1 MKILTR
7 YILKEM
13 LGPTLLGFG
22 FYTFIILMKS
32 LFDFAE
38 MIIRRSL
45 PFSTVLKLLGLS
57 LPHIIVLT
65 IPMSLLFGIMI
76 AIGRL
81 SADSE
86 IIAMRSAG
94 ISLGFIYRPVFY
106 FSMSIFLLN
115 LYLMNVE
122 LPRGNRALE
131 TLKSE
136 LFTTFVEKEIK
147 PRVFYDE
154 YSNMVLYVN
163 DADPQGRWR
172 GVFLSDATELS
183 DQKIVVAK
191 NGSLS
196 VVAKNGSLSG
206 VGPKKQVWLDLKEAE
221 THVFKPAKPERYD
234 LNRNASQRFL
244 LPDKYSSQGT
254 SIQAPRQLRQ
264 MNVVELFEVAKAT
277 RGVDPVDYRLAQV
290 EIHKKFAIP
299 FACIAFG
306 VVALPLGLTNRRGGK
321 SSGFSLSIVIIL
333 VYYVMINNGEDLAR
347 SGKVHPAL
355 AMWAA
360 NILLTSFGIYLLRRA
375 NSDTGSGGISLT
387 QKAVRRWKAFTRSRK
402 PTGPDIQESP
412 SLLARFDIPFPNILD
427 RYILKEFLKVL
438 GLVLLSTAI
447 LFLIVDYTEIIEEV
461 TTNRIPVSIVISYY
475 RYFVLQVLNYTLPL
489 SVLLGTLITFGILS
503 KNNEVTALKANGVS
517 LYRVAFPI
525 IMVATGL
532 SLFSYFLLDFVLPY
546 SNQRVTELRSII
558 RGNRT
563 PQSFSVQQRQWV
575 FGKGRYLFNFLSYDR
590 AAKSLSQ
597 VQVFEFDPVDF
608 KLTRR
613 VWAEE
618 ARFDGTGWVFV
629 EGWIRTF
636 LDDGTS
642 SYTPIVNPIRL
653 HYPERPQYF
662 EVEVKLPSQM
672 TFAELRRYIQSLRA
686 SGYSAEELSVKLYE
700 KTSWPFITLVMALI
714 ALPFSF
720 RIGKRGALYGIGI
733 ALFLAFTYWTI
744 FGIFTKFGEVGNLP
758 ALLSAWSA
766 NILFALAAIYMFLR
780 VET

>member
-13 LGPTLLGFG
+13 IGPTLLGFG

-38 MIIRRSL
+38 MIIKRSL
-45 PFSTVLKLLGLS
+45 PLTTVLELLGLS

-94 ISLGFIYRPVFY
+94 ISMGFIYRPVFY
-106 FSMSIFLLN
+106 FSMAVFFLN
-115 LYLMNVE
+115 LYLMNVV
-122 LPRGNRALE
+122 LPRGNRALQS
-131 TLKSE
+131 LKAE
-136 LFTTFVEKEIK
+136 LFTTYVEKEIK

-154 YSNMVLYVN
+154 YSNIVLYVN
-163 DADPQGRWR
+163 DGDPQGRWR
-172 GVFLSDATELS
+172 GVFLSDATEVT
-183 DQKIVVAK
+183 DQKIVVARS
-191 NGSLS
+191 GHLSL
-196 VVAKNGSLSG
+196 
-206 VGPKKQVWLDLKEAE
+206 VGPKKQVWLDLQDAE

-244 LPDKYSSQGT
+244 LPDKYSTQDT
-254 SIQAPRQLRQ
+254 TTQTVRQLRE
-264 MNVVELFEVAKAT
+264 MNVFELREAARAT
-277 RGVDPVDYRLAQV
+277 RGVDPVEHRLAQV

-321 SSGFSLSIVIIL
+321 SSGFSLSIAIIL

-355 AMWAA
+355 AMWGA
-360 NILLTSFGIYLLRRA
+360 NILLTAFGVYLLRRA
-375 NSDTGSGGISLT
+375 NSDSGYGGQTVT
-387 QKAVRRWKAFTRSRK
+387 QRIGRRWKALTRSRV
-402 PTGPDIQESP
+402 PTAPDIQESP
-412 SLLARFDIPFPNILD
+412 SLLSRFDIPFPNILD
-427 RYILKEFLKVL
+427 RYILKEFLKIL
-438 GLVLLSTAI
+438 ALVLVSTAV
-447 LFLIVDYTEIIEEV
+447 LFLIVDYTEIVEEV
-461 TTNRIPVSIVISYY
+461 TANRIPLPIVLSYY

-517 LYRVAFPI
+517 LYRVALPI
-525 IMVATGL
+525 VMVATAL

-546 SNQRVTELRSII
+546 SNQRVTELKSII

-563 PQSFSVQQRQWV
+563 PQSFSIQQRQWV

-590 AAKSLSQ
+590 ETKSLSQ

-629 EGWIRTF
+629 EGWIRSF
-636 LDDGTS
+636 LDDGNS
-642 SYTPIVNPIRL
+642 SYTPITNPIRL
-653 HYPERPQYF
+653 HYPERPEYF

-766 NILFALAAIYMFLR
+766 NILFALAAIYLFLR

>member
-13 LGPTLLGFG
+13 IGPTMLGFG

-38 MIIRRSL
+38 MIIKRSL
-45 PFSTVLKLLGLS
+45 PLSTVLKLLGLS

-94 ISLGFIYRPVFY
+94 ISMGFIYRPVFY
-106 FSMSIFLLN
+106 FSLSIFLLN
-115 LYLMNVE
+115 LFLMNVV
-122 LPRGNRALE
+122 LPRGNTALQS
-131 TLKSE
+131 LKSE
-136 LFTTFVEKEIK
+136 LFTTYVEKEIK

-154 YSNMVLYVN
+154 YSNIVLYVN
-163 DADPQGRWR
+163 DADPQGRWK
-172 GVFLSDATELS
+172 GVFLSDATEPS

-191 NGSLS
+191 SGHLS
-196 VVAKNGSLSG
+196 VV
-206 VGPKKQVWLDLKEAE
+206 GPRKQVWLDLQDAE
-221 THVFKPAKPERYD
+221 THVFKPTRSERYD

-244 LPDKYSSQGT
+244 LPDKYSTQDLNSQM
-254 SIQAPRQLRQ
+254 PKQLRQ
-264 MNVVELFEVAKAT
+264 MNAFELFETARAA
-277 RGVDPVDYRLAQV
+277 RGVDPVEYRLAQV

-321 SSGFSLSIVIIL
+321 SSGFSLSIAIIL

-360 NILLTSFGIYLLRRA
+360 NILLTAFGIFLLRRA
-375 NSDTGSGGISLT
+375 NSDRGYGGQTLT
-387 QKAVRRWKAFTRSRK
+387 QRIGRRLQAFTRSRR
-402 PTGPDIQESP
+402 TSGRDIQESP
-412 SLLARFDIPFPNILD
+412 SVLARFDIPFPNILD
-427 RYILKEFLKVL
+427 RYILKEFLKI
-438 GLVLLSTAI
+438 LVLVLVSTAV

-461 TTNRIPVSIVISYY
+461 TTNKIPLSIVASYY

-517 LYRVAFPI
+517 LYRVALPI
-525 IMVATGL
+525 VMVATAL

-546 SNQRVTELRSII
+546 SNQRVTELKSII

-563 PQSFSVQQRQWV
+563 PQSFSIQQRQWV

-590 AAKSLSQ
+590 GAKSLSQ

-613 VWAEE
+613 VWADE

-629 EGWIRTF
+629 EGWIRSF
-636 LDDGTS
+636 LEDGSS
-642 SYTPIVNPIRL
+642 SYTPITNPIRL
-653 HYPERPQYF
+653 HYPERPEYF

-672 TFAELRRYIQSLRA
+672 TFAELRRYIQSVRA

-766 NILFALAAIYMFLR
+766 NILFALAAIYLFLR